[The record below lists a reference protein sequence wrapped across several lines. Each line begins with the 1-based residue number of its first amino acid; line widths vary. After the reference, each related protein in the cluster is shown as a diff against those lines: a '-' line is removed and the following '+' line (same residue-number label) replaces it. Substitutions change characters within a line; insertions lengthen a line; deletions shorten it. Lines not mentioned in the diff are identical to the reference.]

1 MMIAEDDMP
10 PQLEFANF
18 NQIEPCPNSPI
29 PLFSRV
35 LPAP

>member
-18 NQIEPCPNSPI
+18 NQIEPFSNSLTPPI
-29 PLFSRV
+29 QSGG
-35 LPAP
+35 A